1 MRKVS
6 LRHNLGRLLIGL
18 VALVLITIPFAATH
32 GTALAHP
39 LGNFTVNRYAR
50 IELYRDAV
58 DIHYV
63 LDLAEIPTFQA
74 LPDIDTNGDSKYS
87 QAELDAYADKLGKT
101 LPQSFS
107 LTLNGGRPTLQLLER
122 HIDLLDGQGGL
133 NTTRIAYVYRAMVSA
148 DSKGTVSVGFEDR
161 NYADRA
167 GWREIVVRP
176 SEGSQAQVDA
186 KLLVDVSDALRS
198 YPAETLRS
206 APDVSQVTFTWV
218 SGTGAS
224 APESAIIQVAAK
236 TRSNSGFA
244 KLLDRD
250 ISAAVFPLLLLAAFG
265 FGMLHALG
273 PGHGK
278 SVVGAYLV
286 GSKGTP
292 RHAIALGL
300 TVTAT
305 HTSTVYLLGFVTLY
319 LGNYLAPDELYLY
332 LGVAAGA
339 SIVLMGLSL
348 LVGRLTRLRGRG
360 SDDGAHKHGIFG
372 KAHSHLPTVAQIED
386 EYPHEHEHEHE
397 EHAHDHG
404 RPKEADDSRVTWRSL
419 LSLGVI
425 GGMLPC
431 PSAIIVMLAAIA
443 SGRVLFGMLL
453 IVAFSAGLA
462 AVLTAIGL
470 ALVFGKRLGERSR
483 LRGTLQ
489 RPVFARLVSAL
500 PVLSAA
506 GITLAGLAITYQAFQ
521 QNGL

>member
-1 MRKVS
+1 MRKVN
-6 LRHNLGRLLIGL
+6 LRHNFGRLLIGL

-348 LVGRLTRLRGRG
+348 FVGRITRLRRRG
-360 SDDGAHKHGIFG
+360 SEDGAHKHGLFA
-372 KAHSHLPTVAQIED
+372 KAHSHMPTVAMAVHDQ
-386 EYPHEHEHEHE
+386 PQ
-397 EHAHDHG
+397 EHAPG
-404 RPKEADDSRVTWRSL
+404 AEAHPHPHAPVSDDSRVTWRSL

>member
-1 MRKVS
+1 LS
-6 LRHNLGRLLIGL
+6 
-18 VALVLITIPFAATH
+18 VA
-32 GTALAHP
+32 
-39 LGNFTVNRYAR
+39 
-50 IELYRDAV
+50 
-58 DIHYV
+58 
-63 LDLAEIPTFQA
+63 
-74 LPDIDTNGDSKYS
+74 
-87 QAELDAYADKLGKT
+87 
-101 LPQSFS
+101 
-107 LTLNGGRPTLQLLER
+107 
-122 HIDLLDGQGGL
+122 
-133 NTTRIAYVYRAMVSA
+133 
-148 DSKGTVSVGFEDR
+148 FEDR

-176 SEGSQAQVDA
+176 SEGAQAQVDA
-186 KLLVDVSDALRS
+186 KLLVDASDALRS

-218 SGTGAS
+218 GGTGANAPAS
-224 APESAIIQVAAK
+224 AVIQVAAK
-236 TRSNSGFA
+236 TRNNSGFA
-244 KLLDRD
+244 KLLDHD
-250 ISAAVFPLLLLAAFG
+250 ISATVFPLLLLAAFG

-319 LGNYLAPDELYLY
+319 LGNYLAPDRLYLY

-348 LVGRLTRLRGRG
+348 FVGRISRLRGPG
-360 SDDGAHKHGIFG
+360 TDDGAHKHGMFG
-372 KAHSHLPTVAQIED
+372 KTHSHMPTVAQAAHD
-386 EYPHEHEHEHE
+386 HPHEHEHE
-397 EHAHDHG
+397 EHAHDQG

-483 LRGTLQ
+483 LRGALQ